1 MTEFRQQTEEF
12 AAVVAGKYTPDPLSW
27 LAAGAIAFL
36 VLFNI
41 ALISLAV
48 ASIPLRS
55 ILSVLLLGFFA
66 ILRPQVLQRAISRHS
81 LIFLLAGILAAVGCF
96 SSFVNGANFAVV
108 FRALLEVHVQAI
120 ITLLFATVASE
131 LAGPRAAV
139 AAFVGAVGVSAGVAF
154 MQIGGLDFAWSL
166 RETLGGLQGHDLH
179 ENSSFLNRRPM
190 GLSFSPIH
198 LATQACL
205 AFAAYAGLKYWE
217 QKTAAAS
224 IIDWRILLAVG
235 ALVAVS
241 ITCATRSPI
250 LGSAIFLTVYL
261 AMKGEKSAAMLL
273 LASGGALY
281 LAAPIILDAM
291 QGSEIRAFR
300 VGDNSSTGRLPLVT
314 FGVLLFL
321 DNPLG
326 YGFDFASQ
334 DHWNKFWPA
343 IYSMPSAGVIRVA
356 ELHNYFLN
364 MLTTYGIGLLLTTPL
379 VALLL
384 WRGRVFIPVFI
395 PYIAHITFH
404 NSGPFWND
412 TLFWFVIGSL
422 CAMRTEGADGD
433 PLHSLEHASRLPPAF
448 RARAGA

>member
-1 MTEFRQQTEEF
+1 MTEFRQKTQGF
-12 AAVVAGKYTPDPLSW
+12 AAPAASKHLTDPLSW
-27 LAAGAIAFL
+27 LATGAIFFL
-36 VLFNI
+36 VLVNI
-41 ALISLAV
+41 ALISLAI
-48 ASIPLRS
+48 ASIPVRS
-55 ILSVLLLGFFA
+55 ILSVVLLGIFS
-66 ILRPQVLQRAISRHS
+66 ILRPNVLQRAVSRHS
-81 LIFLLAGILAAVGCF
+81 LVFLLAGILAAAGCF
-96 SSFVNGANFAVV
+96 SSFVNGANAAVV
-108 FRALLEVHVQAI
+108 FRSLLEVHVQAI
-120 ITLLFATVASE
+120 VTLLFAAVASE

-154 MQIGGLDFAWSL
+154 MQMGGLDFAWSL
-166 RETLGGLQGHDLH
+166 REALGGLQDHDLH
-179 ENSSFLNRRPM
+179 EDSSFLNRRPM

-205 AFAAYAGLKYWE
+205 AFAAYTGLKFWE
-217 QKTAAAS
+217 QETAATS
-224 IIDWRILLAVG
+224 TIDWRFLLAVG

-250 LGSAIFLTVYL
+250 LGAAIFLAGYL
-261 AMKGEKSAAMLL
+261 AMKGGKAAAILL

-291 QGSEIRAFR
+291 QGSEMRAFR
-300 VGDNSSTGRLPLVT
+300 AGDNSSTGRLPLVT
-314 FGVLLFL
+314 FGMLLFL

-334 DHWNKFWPA
+334 DHWTKFWPE

-364 MLTTYGIGLLLTTPL
+364 MLTTYGIGLLLTVPL

-384 WRGRVFIPVFI
+384 WRGREFLPVFI

-412 TLFWFVIGSL
+412 TLFWFVIGTFY
-422 CAMRTEGADGD
+422 AMRAAGAGD
-433 PLHSLEHASRLPPAF
+433 EAPKSRKHAVPWPPAF
-448 RARAGA
+448 RPRAKT

>member
-1 MTEFRQQTEEF
+1 MTEFRQQTQEF
-12 AAVVAGKYTPDPLSW
+12 AAPVARKHTTDPLSW

-36 VLFNI
+36 VMFNI

-66 ILRPQVLQRAISRHS
+66 ILRPHVLQRAISRHS
-81 LIFLLAGILAAVGCF
+81 LIFLLAGILAATGCF
-96 SSFVNGANFAVV
+96 SSFVNGASSAVV

-120 ITLLFATVASE
+120 VTLLFATVASE
-131 LAGPRAAV
+131 VAGPRAAV
-139 AAFVGAVGVSAGVAF
+139 AAFVGAVGVSAGIAF

-166 RETLGGLQGHDLH
+166 REVLGGMQDHDLH

-217 QKTAAAS
+217 QKTAVAS
-224 IIDWRILLAVG
+224 VIDWRILLAVG

-241 ITCATRSPI
+241 ITSATRSPI
-250 LGSAIFLTVYL
+250 LGAAIFLVAYL
-261 AMKGEKSAAMLL
+261 AMKGDKAAAMLL
-273 LASGGALY
+273 LVSGAALY

-314 FGVLLFL
+314 FGALLFL

-334 DHWNKFWPA
+334 DHWTKFWPA

-364 MLTTYGIGLLLTTPL
+364 MLTTYGIGLLLTAPL

-384 WRGRVFIPVFI
+384 WRGRDLLPVFI
-395 PYIAHITFH
+395 PYVVHITFH

-412 TLFWFVIGSL
+412 TLFWFVIGTFY
-422 CAMRTEGADGD
+422 AMRAAGAGD
-433 PLHSLEHASRLPPAF
+433 EAPKSRKHAVPWPPAF
-448 RARAGA
+448 RPRAKT

>member
-1 MTEFRQQTEEF
+1 MMEFRRRSQSF
-12 AAVVAGKYTPDPLSW
+12 AAPVAKKETANWISW
-27 LAAGAIAFL
+27 LAAASIAFL

-41 ALISLAV
+41 ALISLAI
-48 ASIPLRS
+48 ASIPARS
-55 ILSVLLLGFFA
+55 ILSVALLGLFA
-66 ILRPQVLQRAISRHS
+66 ILRPQILQRAVSRHS
-81 LIFLLAGILAAVGCF
+81 MVFLLAGILAAAGCF
-96 SSFVNGANFAVV
+96 SSFVNGADAAVV

-120 ITLLFATVASE
+120 VTLLFATVASE

-139 AAFVGAVGVSAGVAF
+139 AAFVAAVGISAGIAF
-154 MQIGGLDFAWSL
+154 MQIGGLDFAWSM
-166 RETLGGLQGHDLH
+166 RETLGGLQDHELH

-224 IIDWRILLAVG
+224 SIDWRILMAVG

-250 LGSAIFLTVYL
+250 LGATIFLVVYL
-261 AMKGEKSAAMLL
+261 AMKGDTAAAILL
-273 LASGGALY
+273 LVSGGALY

-300 VGDNSSTGRLPLVT
+300 VGDNSSTGRLPLVN

-334 DHWNKFWPA
+334 DHWSKFWPE

-364 MLTTYGIGLLLTTPL
+364 MLTTYGIGLLLTVPP

-384 WRGRVFIPVFI
+384 WRGRKFIPVFI

-412 TLFWFVIGSL
+412 TLFWFVIGAFS
-422 CAMRTEGADGD
+422 AMRTSGAVGD
-433 PLHSLEHASRLPPAF
+433 PPISREHATRLPPTF
-448 RARAGA
+448 RARAAA

>member
-1 MTEFRQQTEEF
+1 MTVFRRQTWEF
-12 AAVVAGKYTPDPLSW
+12 AAPVVRKHSTDLLSW
-27 LAAGAIAFL
+27 LAAGAIALL

-55 ILSVLLLGFFA
+55 TLLVLLLGFFT
-66 ILRPQVLQRAISRHS
+66 ILRPKVLQRAISRHS
-81 LIFLLAGILAAVGCF
+81 LILLLAGILAATGCF
-96 SSFVNGANFAVV
+96 SSFVNGASPTVV

-120 ITLLFATVASE
+120 FTLLFACVASE
-131 LAGPRAAV
+131 LAGPRASV

-154 MQIGGLDFAWSL
+154 MQIGGLDFAWSM
-166 RETLGGLQGHDLH
+166 REALGGLQDHELH

-217 QKTAAAS
+217 QKTATAS
-224 IIDWRILLAVG
+224 FIDWRILLAIG
-235 ALVAVS
+235 ILVAVS
-241 ITCATRSPI
+241 IACATRSPI
-250 LGSAIFLTVYL
+250 LGAAVFLATYL
-261 AMKGEKSAAMLL
+261 VMKGDMAAALLL

-300 VGDNSSTGRLPLVT
+300 VGDNSSTGRLPLIT
-314 FGVLLFL
+314 FGILLFL

-334 DHWNKFWPA
+334 DHWTKFWPI

-364 MLTTYGIGLLLTTPL
+364 MLATYGIGLLLTVPL
-379 VALLL
+379 VTLLL
-384 WRGRVFIPVFI
+384 WRGRDLLPVFI
-395 PYIAHITFH
+395 PYVVHITFH

-412 TLFWFVIGSL
+412 TLFWFVIGTF
-422 CAMRTEGADGD
+422 CAMRTQGADGD
-433 PLHSLEHASRLPPAF
+433 TPNSLKHSTRLPPAF
-448 RARAGA
+448 RARART